1 MKILIITLSS
11 CISIGALACSDS
23 DTPAKHTAKSAAHV
37 ATPPK
42 GDATNA
48 LPVADAGD
56 WQTLMTGD
64 WTLAPGTESYTCVRK
79 TVTEDLYVNAFEAI
93 IPLGTHH
100 TLLTMGDPDQPDGI
114 TACNAGTNRPL
125 SVFGSGVG
133 TDPIHFPDGVA
144 LKIAKGTQLLL
155 NLHLFNTGSDELD
168 GTSGTRIQTMQE
180 SDVKNLAEGIL
191 AGTVSLNLPPGQTT
205 VSTGYCTMSSDV
217 TLFAVAPHM
226 HKLGIYARVAA
237 ESAAR
242 GETMLFDG
250 PYDFNEQSYHLIPLL
265 ALDKGDRV
273 RVECTHRNTTSETV
287 TFGES
292 TLSEMCFAGIYRYP
306 ADGSSFAC
314 IDPPA
319 ATN

>member
-1 MKILIITLSS
+1 MKNILIALVCCASS
-11 CISIGALACSDS
+11 GTFACSDA
-23 DTPAKHTAKSAAHV
+23 DAPAKHATKSAARSTTT
-37 ATPPK
+37 AKNDTT
-42 GDATNA
+42 DAA
-48 LPVADAGD
+48 PADTGD
-56 WQTLMTGD
+56 WQTLLTGD
-64 WTLAPGTESYTCVRK
+64 WMLAPGTENYTCVRK
-79 TVTEDLYVNAFEAI
+79 TITEDLYVKAFEAI

-100 TLLTMGDPDQPDGI
+100 TLLTVGDPDQPDGI
-114 TACNAGTNRPL
+114 TDCNAGTNRPM

-155 NLHLFNTGSDELD
+155 NLHLFNTGSDELT
-168 GTSGTRIQTMQE
+168 GTSGTRIQTMDPSE
-180 SDVKNLAEGIL
+180 VKNLAEGIL
-191 AGTVSLNLPPGQTT
+191 AGTVSLDLPPGQTT

-250 PYDFNEQSYHLIPLL
+250 PYDFNEQSYHLITPLS
-265 ALDKGDRV
+265 LDKGDRV
-273 RVECTHRNTTSETV
+273 KVECTHRNTTSETV

-306 ADGSSFAC
+306 ADGSPFAC

-319 ATN
+319 AGE